1 LFDRPKPTAGC
12 STNGRRRRFTCN
24 ISTHGSY
31 EKCLQNFS
39 QKFDANPSGPNARE
53 MPCYVIQ
60 VYFILTSII
69 YSEMMRMCGVASEKM
84 EDFTVSSMRMS
95 HFVLFVMLNVQICFV
110 SGVC

>member
-12 STNGRRRRFTCN
+12 SANRRRRRRRFTCN
-24 ISTHGSY
+24 IRNAY
-31 EKCLQNFS
+31 RILVRKL
-39 QKFDANPSGPNARE
+39 DANPSGPNARE
-53 MPCYVIQ
+53 MPCYIIQ

-84 EDFTVSSMRMS
+84 EDFTVASMRMS
-95 HFVLFVMLNVQICFV
+95 HFVSFVMLNVQICFV